1 VVYFIVFVLI
11 EIVTL
16 VPIILVQLVKLLIV
30 LPIVGLVAAVIV
42 PAVVRDPRRR
52 VPAYLAF
59 LVLGVVLAYVIF
71 LGPLLHG
78 WTPLLGWPL
87 GFVALFL
94 GGLLVVAA
102 LGLLAATRARKV
114 SRGK

>member
-16 VPIILVQLVKLLIV
+16 VPIILMRIIELLIV
-30 LPIVGLVAAVIV
+30 LPLVGLVAAIIV
-42 PAVVRDPRRR
+42 PAVVRNPRRR
-52 VPAYLAF
+52 APAYVAF
-59 LVLGVVLAYVIF
+59 LVLGVVLAYVVF

-102 LGLLAATRARKV
+102 LGLLAATRARNA
-114 SRGK
+114 RRDE